1 MNYFLKIVSIFF
13 GIIFIVNIFPLIFN
27 FLNIKFSSYS
37 IYMYW
42 VIALM
47 IMFIILPSNK
57 NDILKVKN

>member
-57 NDILKVKN
+57 NNILKIKN